1 MSEIKVH
8 VEGAPIAVAE
18 FFREMGKAKYPLSSL
33 FASRNDILK
42 EHDSRIYD
50 TGSFDGEVPPFHEI
64 PCGEGTTNVL
74 IEPRDLAPEEMIQ
87 EADLNEHT
95 ESLKAKAQ
103 EYAEKP
109 RRGRPRKETP
119 PPVADPD
126 PEFAELPDQTPLEQT
141 GDSGELESPEPS
153 APEPEKPK
161 LTLPQVQA
169 ALKEYGIWATEQ
181 GHDAPSVKP
190 YLIALLR
197 KYGNGANGTA
207 ELKEA
212 DWQAVFDAAVSR
224 VPLTELEEFR

>member
-8 VEGAPIAVAE
+8 VEGAPSAVAE
-18 FFREMGKAKYPLSSL
+18 FFREMGKPRSSSEEFEEQLIREHSVL
-33 FASRNDILK
+33 FDPDL
-42 EHDSRIYD
+42 
-50 TGSFDGEVPPFHEI
+50 VEI
-64 PCGEGTTNVL
+64 PCGENTTNVL
-74 IEPRDLAPEEMIQ
+74 IEPRDLASGAMLQ

-95 ESLKAKAQ
+95 ETLKSKAQ

-109 RRGRPRKETP
+109 RRGRPRKEALA
-119 PPVADPD
+119 PVADPD
-126 PEFAELPDQTPLEQT
+126 PEFAELPDQTPVEQT

-197 KYGNGANGTA
+197 KYGGGANGTA
-207 ELKEA
+207 ELKEEY
-212 DWQAVFDAAVSR
+212 WQAVFDAAVSR
-224 VPLTELEEFR
+224 VPLTELEEFK

>member
-8 VEGAPIAVAE
+8 VEGAPSAVAE
-18 FFREMGKAKYPLSSL
+18 FFREMGKPRSSSEEFEEQLMREHSVL
-33 FASRNDILK
+33 FDP
-42 EHDSRIYD
+42 DQ
-50 TGSFDGEVPPFHEI
+50 VEI
-64 PCGEGTTNVL
+64 PCTEGTTNVL
-74 IEPRDLAPEEMIQ
+74 IEPRDLAAGEMLQ

-95 ESLKAKAQ
+95 ETLKSKAQ

-109 RRGRPRKETP
+109 RRGRPRKDALA
-119 PPVADPD
+119 PVADPD
-126 PEFAELPDQTPLEQT
+126 PEFAELPDQTPLERT
-141 GDSGELESPEPS
+141 EDSGELESPEPS

-207 ELKEA
+207 ELKE
-212 DWQAVFDAAVSR
+212 DYWQAVFDAAVSR
-224 VPLTELEEFR
+224 VPLTELEEFK